1 MIIAG
6 IDLSMTAPAICIQD
20 TNDPDEFQYKKFY
33 VKSSGPKKHLG
44 KYGNIQIDAPL
55 EFSCPEERYLDN
67 ARWVM
72 NILESNGV
80 QEVVL
85 EGYSMGSTKGLIFNI
100 AENTAVLKQKLYLA
114 GIPFTTPAPTQT
126 KKAFTGKGN
135 ADKPTMCE
143 TFYERYKVR
152 PHIIIGCGEAKS
164 PENDMVDAN
173 ANMLMHR
180 LMVRS

>member
-1 MIIAG
+1 MVIAG

-33 VKSSGPKKHLG
+33 VQSSGPKKHLG
-44 KYGNIQIDAPL
+44 RYGNIQIDAPL
-55 EFSCPEERYLDN
+55 EYSCAEERYLNN
-67 ARWVM
+67 ANWVM
-72 NILESNGV
+72 NVLLENKV
-80 QEVVL
+80 EEVVL

-100 AENTAVLKQKLYLA
+100 AENTSVLKQKLYLA
-114 GIPFTTPAPTQT
+114 GISFTIPAPTQT

-135 ADKPTMCE
+135 ADKPAMCDK
-143 TFYERYKVR
+143 FYEQYKVC
-152 PHIIIGCGEAKS
+152 PHIIIGCGKAKS

-180 LMVRS
+180 LMVQ